1 MEICY
6 MKGVMEGFADKG
18 KYTSPELD
26 IFIWNSVRDVLCMSS
41 EGKDNDFD
49 AGGLGNFTNGNQ

>member
-1 MEICY
+1 
-6 MKGVMEGFADKG
+6 MKGIMEGFADKG

-26 IFIWNSVRDVLCMSS
+26 IFIWNSARDVLCMSS

-49 AGGLGNFTNGNQ
+49 AGGLGDFTNKNQ